1 MKIIIIDGNSLINRA
16 YYALQR
22 PMITKSGLYTHG
34 VYGFLNMLNKIKMDY
49 CPDYIAVAFD
59 RKAPT
64 FRHLEYTEYKA
75 GRKKMP
81 PELAMQMPLLKE
93 VLDAMKVKML
103 EIDGFEADDIIGTV
117 VKKAEAEGLDPLIIT
132 GDKDELQLA
141 TEKTKVIITRKGIS
155 EFDLYDEAAMIEKYG
170 FTPEQFIDYKG
181 LMGDQSDNIPGIP
194 GVGEKTAM
202 KLIQEY
208 GSIAN
213 IIENVDQITS
223 KSLKEKIQ
231 EHAQLAIMSRRLAT
245 INTEVPIDINFEEFK
260 VEEPDYDTLI
270 DLYIKLE
277 FNSFL
282 KKMPPR
288 GSSAKPVFSDG
299 GAYASDAV
307 GSANAAAGMADG
319 PDAANMTAANAEPGD
334 TPAVPLLRDFSIV
347 SSESSPLAKHYKTR
361 DRSHLEACLL
371 ADNSGLELLRSEL
384 LEDPAAVI
392 KVFNDRNHKA
402 IPQVYGMSILSTKRY
417 YFISGDQT
425 ELLKEAATLLIKTD
439 VRLTGHN
446 LKEDYYALLANEL
459 LPADAHS
466 ESGQLFQTAFDTMIA
481 QYLLD
486 PARSDY
492 GLKSSMLEY
501 FHEELEDEAALFKEY
516 GQIGFLGRSEEKYME
531 FGQKWCLAIDGLTAV
546 LRNKLIQEELDHV
559 FCEVELPLIEVLASM
574 EHCGFAVDAQ
584 ELINTGIMLGEK
596 INELTSRIYELAG
609 EEFNINSPMQM
620 GVILF
625 EKLNLPFGK
634 KTKRGYAT
642 GIEILEKL
650 KDDYEIVALIL
661 EYRMHS
667 KLKSTYIEGLL
678 PLIHQDHK
686 IHAHFQQTVAA
697 TGRISCTEPNLQNIP
712 IRHELG
718 RKLRKAFVPEN
729 DDFVLVGAD
738 YSQIELRILAHLSQD
753 PELIDAFNHGDD
765 IHKITASKVFN
776 VPEDDVTPLQRSNA
790 KAVNFGVIY
799 GMSGFGL
806 STELNIT
813 RKEAERYI
821 GEYFKKYTKVK
832 EFMDGLIES
841 CKQNGYVTTIMKRKR
856 MVHEINASNFM
867 VRQAGERLAMN
878 SPIQGSAADIIKLAM
893 IKVYQELAK
902 EKTRSRLILQVHDE
916 LIIQTHKSELEKI
929 KKLLEENMEHAV
941 ALSVTLS
948 SEVSTG
954 ENWYDL
960 K

>member
-34 VYGFLNMLNKIKMDY
+34 VYGFLNMLNKIKTDY
-49 CPDYIAVAFD
+49 KPDFIAVAFD

-81 PELAMQMPLLKE
+81 PELAMQLPLLKE
-93 VLDAMKVKML
+93 VLEAMKVKML
-103 EIDGFEADDIIGTV
+103 ELDGFEADDIIGTV
-117 VKKAEAEGLDPLIIT
+117 AKKAEEEGLDPLIIT

-141 TEKTKVIITRKGIS
+141 TQKTKVLITRKGIS

-170 FTPEQFIDYKG
+170 FTPEQFIDFKG
-181 LMGDQSDNIPGIP
+181 LMGDPSDNIPGIP

-202 KLIQEY
+202 KLVQEY

-213 IIENVDQITS
+213 LISNVDQITS
-223 KSLKEKIQ
+223 KSLKEKVE

-245 INTEVPIDINFEEFK
+245 INTQVPIEIDFEEFK
-260 VEEPDYDTLI
+260 VEDPDYDTLI

-288 GSSAKPVFSDG
+288 SSSPATNQQGSDSGLLKTSDTESQEKG
-299 GAYASDAV
+299 ND
-307 GSANAAAGMADG
+307 
-319 PDAANMTAANAEPGD
+319 
-334 TPAVPLLRDFSIV
+334 DFSMV
-347 SSESSPLAKHYKTR
+347 SNDPSQLSDSGYTTR
-361 DRSHLEACLL
+361 DRDHIETCILK
-371 ADNSGLELLRSEL
+371 DDQGLDQLRAELTES
-384 LEDPAAVI
+384 PTVI
-392 KVFNDRNHKA
+392 LKVFNDRNHKA
-402 IPQVYGMSILSTKRY
+402 VPAIYGINILSTNRN
-417 YFISGDQT
+417 YFIPGEQS
-425 ELLKEAATLLIKTD
+425 ELLKKVCTLLKSCGA
-439 VRLTGHN
+439 RLTGHN
-446 LKEDYYALLANEL
+446 LKEDYYALFANGLVTDEDQNS
-459 LPADAHS
+459 AGFIF
-466 ESGQLFQTAFDTMIA
+466 ETEFDTMIA

-492 GLKSSMLEY
+492 SLKSMMLEY
-501 FHEELEDEAALFKEY
+501 FHEEIEDEAAFFKEY
-516 GQIGFLGRSEEKYME
+516 GQIGFLGPADEKYME
-531 FGQKWCLAIDGLTAV
+531 FGMKWCLAIDGLTSV
-546 LRNKLIQEELDHV
+546 LRNKLIHEELDHV

-574 EHCGFAVDAQ
+574 ESCGFAVDRE
-584 ELINTGIMLGEK
+584 ELVNTGIMLGEK
-596 INELTSRIYELAG
+596 INELTQRIYELAG
-609 EEFNINSPMQM
+609 EEFNINSPMQL

-625 EKLNLPFGK
+625 EKLNLPYGK

-729 DDFVLVGAD
+729 EDYVLVGAD

-753 PELIDAFNHGDD
+753 PELIDAFNQGDD
-765 IHKITASKVFN
+765 IHKITASKVFG
-776 VPEDDVTPLQRSNA
+776 VPADEVTSLQRSNA

-806 STELNIT
+806 STELHIT

-821 GEYFKKYTKVK
+821 GDYFKKYTKVK
-832 EFMDGLIES
+832 EFLDGLVAD
-841 CKQNGYVTTIMKRKR
+841 CKKNGYVTTIMKRKR

-893 IKVYQELAK
+893 IKVYRELTK
-902 EKTRSRLILQVHDE
+902 EAVKSKLILQVHDE
-916 LIIQTHKSELEKI
+916 LIIQAHKSELEKI
-929 KKLLEENMEHAV
+929 QKLLQENMEGAV
-941 ALSVTLS
+941 KLSVHLI

-954 ENWYDL
+954 KNWYDL

>member
-1 MKIIIIDGNSLINRA
+1 MKLIIIDGNSLINRA

-34 VYGFLNMLNKIKMDY
+34 VYGFLNMLNKIKTDY
-49 CPDYIAVAFD
+49 RPDYIAVAFD

-81 PELAMQMPLLKE
+81 PELAMQLPLLKE
-93 VLDAMKVKML
+93 VLEAMKVKML

-117 VKKAEAEGLDPLIIT
+117 ARKAEEEGLEPLIIT

-170 FTPEQFIDYKG
+170 FTPEQFIDFKG

-202 KLIQEY
+202 KLVQEY

-213 IIENVDQITS
+213 LIANVENISS
-223 KSLKEKIQ
+223 KSLKEKIE

-245 INTEVPIDINFEEFK
+245 INTEVPIEINFEEFM
-260 VEEPDYDTLI
+260 VSEPDYDTLI

-288 GSSAKPVFSDG
+288 SSAGSSA
-299 GAYASDAV
+299 AS
-307 GSANAAAGMADG
+307 GSFLQERSAAGMAVEGSSRETGADIG
-319 PDAANMTAANAEPGD
+319 QDADKKNAEDD
-334 TPAVPLLRDFSIV
+334 TEEILLRDFSMV
-347 SSESSPLAKHYKTR
+347 SDEASPLALYYTEK
-361 DRSHLEACLL
+361 DRSSIETCLL
-371 ADNSGLELLRSEL
+371 TDAGGMDLLRSEL
-384 LEDPAAVI
+384 TEYPEAIL

-402 IPQVYGMSILSTKRY
+402 IPQIYGISILSTKRH
-417 YFISGDQT
+417 YFVSGDHT
-425 ELLKEAATLLIKTD
+425 ELLKEIGAILIES
-439 VRLTGHN
+439 VAVLSGHN
-446 LKEDYYALLANEL
+446 LKEDYYALLANDL
-459 LPADAHS
+459 IPAVDTDKNGH
-466 ESGQLFQTAFDTMIA
+466 LFHTAFDTMIA

-492 GLKSSMLEY
+492 GLKSLVLEY
-501 FHEELEDEAALFKEY
+501 FHEELEEEAAFFREY
-516 GQIGFLGRSEEKYME
+516 GQMGFLGQSEEKYVE
-531 FGQKWCLAIDGLTAV
+531 FGLKWCLAIDGLASV
-546 LRNKLIQEELDHV
+546 LRNKLIHEELDHV

-574 EHCGFAVDAQ
+574 ECCGFAVDAS
-584 ELINTGIMLGEK
+584 ELVNTGIMLGEK
-596 INELTSRIYELAG
+596 INELTGRIYELAG
-609 EEFNINSPMQM
+609 EEFNINSPLQL

-661 EYRMHS
+661 EYRMNS

-718 RKLRKAFVPEN
+718 RKLRKAFVPES

-776 VPEDDVTPLQRSNA
+776 VPEDEVTPLQRSNA

-832 EFMDGLIES
+832 EFMDGLVAS
-841 CKQNGYVTTIMKRKR
+841 CKKNGYVTTIMKRKR

-878 SPIQGSAADIIKLAM
+878 SPIQGSAADVIKLAM
-893 IKVYQELAK
+893 IKVYEQLTK
-902 EKTRSRLILQVHDE
+902 ENTKSKLILQVHDE

-941 ALSVTLS
+941 KLSVTLS

-954 ENWYDL
+954 KNWYDL